1 MDEVPATGPEH
12 EARLEAI
19 MRAGRARRRARRVRN
34 VTVPALALLALVGV
48 IDLAGPEPAPAPP
61 VAARPPV
68 PTTLPADPDPPE
80 APAGATPP
88 GTWSVEVGS
97 SADPGAGAVPA
108 QLAGELD
115 AGQAVVAGR
124 GEPTRSPS
132 CTVAVSCAWIELSL
146 GDVTGATATAYRCI
160 AEPGGTF
167 HSASVAPGT
176 RFVARACA
184 FGTPGARVRVEV
196 DLEYPAAGGSAIKT
210 VRSGE
215 IVW

>member
-1 MDEVPATGPEH
+1 MDEVAVAGPEH

-19 MRAGRARRRARRVRN
+19 MRAGRARRRVRRVRN
-34 VTVPALALLALVGV
+34 VTVPALALVALVGA
-48 IDLAGPEPAPAPP
+48 IDLADPEPAPAPP

-68 PTTLPADPDPPE
+68 STTVPASPGPQEVPTSA
-80 APAGATPP
+80 APL
-88 GTWSVEVGS
+88 GTGSVEGGS
-97 SADPGAGAVPA
+97 TAGPDGGAVPVH
-108 QLAGELD
+108 LDGERA
-115 AGQAVVAGR
+115 AGQAVVVGR
-124 GEPTRSPS
+124 GDPTESPS
-132 CTVAVSCAWIELSL
+132 CTAAESCAWVEVSL
-146 GDVTGATATAYRCI
+146 GDVTGATAYRCI

-167 HSASVAPGT
+167 HSATLAPGT

-196 DLEYPAAGGSAIKT
+196 DLENPAAGGSAVQT